1 MAQRERVL
9 LEEVDRLSG
18 DMVELCRSLVR
29 INTVNPYSGDP
40 HPGSERDGQLFLR
53 PILEDMGGAIRLF
66 DPPEDIYER
75 MNVLG
80 PSGRIFSDR
89 PNLVAEFDLGGPGPR
104 IVINGHMD
112 TVAALDMTIDP
123 FCAEVHDG
131 RIWGRGTS
139 DCKGGLSMGL
149 TAIRALLKFREDLSG
164 SIVYESVVDEECSG
178 SGAGTL
184 ACCHEGHRGDMCI
197 VVDGND
203 LRITT
208 GCGGCLTADVHVT
221 GRTAHAAMGGG
232 ISAVDKAIFVKRA
245 IDDFKAERECRFP
258 DAKLN
263 LGVFRAGVHP
273 AVVPGHADL
282 SLNIVYKLEEADEAE
297 RASTGWGG
305 GPIRQAFE
313 DALAARDAEDDWLS
327 VHPSEIVWVKD
338 LIPFQTPEDSALV
351 TGLATAFEETVGR
364 RPEIGPIAA
373 WGDAAWLAR
382 KMDMPAVMFG
392 PGVEPCC
399 HAPDEYI
406 EISHLTD
413 GCKALALFLFRM
425 LR

>member
-1 MAQRERVL
+1 MDRREQAVL
-9 LEEVDRLSG
+9 DEADRLSD
-18 DMVELCRSLVR
+18 DMIDLCRELVR
-29 INTVNPYSGDP
+29 INSVNPYSGDP
-40 HPGSERDGQLFLR
+40 DPGSEQDGQFFLK
-53 PILEDMGGAIRLF
+53 PILEEMGGAIRMF
-66 DPPEDIYER
+66 DPPADIYAR
-75 MNVLG
+75 MDVLG
-80 PSGRIFSDR
+80 PKGRIFEGR
-89 PNLVAEFDLGGPGPR
+89 PNLVAEFDLGRPGRR

-112 TVAALDMTIDP
+112 TVAVSDMTIDP
-123 FCAEVHDG
+123 FGAEIRDG

-149 TAIRALLKFREDLSG
+149 TAIRTLLKFRDDLSG

-184 ACCHEGHRGDMCI
+184 ACCHEGYRGDMCI
-197 VVDGND
+197 VVDGNE

-221 GRTAHAAMGGG
+221 GRTAHAASGEG
-232 ISAVDKAIFVKRA
+232 ISAVDKAIFVKEA
-245 IDDFKAERECRFP
+245 IDAFKADREVRFP

-263 LGVFRAGVHP
+263 LGVFRSGVHP

-282 SLNIVYKLEEADEAE
+282 SLNIAYKLEEAVEAE
-297 RASTGWGG
+297 RMGDGWGG
-305 GPIRQAFE
+305 TPIRRAFE
-313 DALAARDAEDDWLS
+313 GAITAQDKGDDWLRN
-327 VHPSEIVWVKD
+327 HPSGIEWVKD
-338 LIPFQTPEDSALV
+338 LIPFATPGDSELV
-351 TGLATAFEETVGR
+351 TGLEAACAEIVGHP
-364 RPEIGPIAA
+364 PEIGPIAA

-413 GCKALALFLFRM
+413 GCRVLALFLFRM
-425 LR
+425 LQ